1 MFDNYVL
8 LDKGFKNV
16 KKDGKVIG
24 YELQTF
30 ISYYRGIPI
39 SMINTFEVE
48 MDGEKVPREKIK
60 FSPDGEN
67 FFTLD
72 EMTTVT
78 FYKWEY
84 GTPGYIFVEQD
95 GGLKPGKHKVSL
107 MESIRISY
115 IPVPFI
121 GRSTKELEIKES

>member
-8 LDKGFKNV
+8 LDKGFKNIE
-16 KKDGKVIG
+16 KNGKVIG

-30 ISYYRGIPI
+30 ISYYRGIPL
-39 SMINTFEVE
+39 SMINTFEITV
-48 MDGEKVPREKIK
+48 DRAKISHEKIK
-60 FSPDGEN
+60 FSADGKN

-72 EMTTVT
+72 EMRTVT

-84 GTPGYIFVEQD
+84 GQPGIIFVEQA
-95 GGLKPGKHKVSL
+95 GGLSVGKHEVEL

-121 GRSTKELEIKES
+121 GRNTKILEIV

>member
-8 LDKGFKNV
+8 LKNGFKNV
-16 KKDGKVIG
+16 EKNGRIIG

-39 SMINTFEVE
+39 SMINTFEISI
-48 MDGEKVPREKIK
+48 DGKKVPQEKIK
-60 FSPDGEN
+60 FSPDGIHYFKLN
-67 FFTLD
+67 

-78 FYKWEY
+78 TYKWEY
-84 GTPGYIFVEQD
+84 GEPGHLFVEKE
-95 GGLKPGKHKVSL
+95 GGLTSGEYEVSL

-115 IPVPFI
+115 IPVPFV
-121 GRSTKELEIKES
+121 GQSTKKLRIA